1 MPPGQKRK
9 ASEDSSSVPEASKRA
24 PRSEKEEGS
33 RPSFLDATEMVK
45 INVFESPSNDKKEG
59 GEKVNSA
66 EVTKKPFLVHKAILC
81 HYSPFFDAA
90 FNGGFQEDTTQE
102 LDLPDTDPIVFGI
115 LVEWTYSQRVI
126 MPTTRTCNDRFT
138 LMKLWVLA
146 DRCLIPRLQN
156 DTLVCL
162 EARRATLGW
171 MPSPCDD
178 TFAYLYDNTAYR
190 SPLRH
195 YFAHRFSNA
204 MVIAGSQGLER
215 TSKVSEIS
223 ENLPQPMLA
232 DIITCMVEQVRNP
245 EFEGGRVR
253 SLKISEEELQKFYV
267 PLKDMES
274 L

>member
-33 RPSFLDATEMVK
+33 RPSFVDATEMVK
-45 INVFESPSNDKKEG
+45 INVFESPSNDNKEG

-90 FNGGFQEDTTQE
+90 FNGGFEEDTTQE

-115 LVEWTYSQRVI
+115 LVEWAYSQRV
-126 MPTTRTCNDRFT
+126 MMSTTETRNDLFT

-156 DTLVCL
+156 ETLVYL
-162 EARRATLGW
+162 EARRAALSGTL
-171 MPSPCDD
+171 PRLD
-178 TFAYLYDNTAYR
+178 TFTYLYDNTAHR
-190 SPLRH
+190 SPLRQ
-195 YFAHRFSNA
+195 YFAHLASNG
-204 MVIAGSQGLER
+204 MVNDGSQRPEL
-215 TSKVSEIS
+215 TSKVSKR
-223 ENLPQPMLA
+223 LPHLMLV
-232 DIITCMVEQVRNP
+232 DIITCMIEQVRNP
-245 EFEGGRVR
+245 EFKGGRVR
-253 SLKISEEELQKFYV
+253 SMKLSEEELQKFYV